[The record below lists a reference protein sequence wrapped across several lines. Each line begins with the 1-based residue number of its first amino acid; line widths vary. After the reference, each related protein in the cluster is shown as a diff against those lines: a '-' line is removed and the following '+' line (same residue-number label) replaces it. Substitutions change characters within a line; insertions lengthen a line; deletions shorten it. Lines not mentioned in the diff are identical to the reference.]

1 MNDVDE
7 TKELVS
13 YSILNQNVFHSHILL
28 GAQGASVS
36 DTLTLFY
43 WGYIEEPVKSL
54 SLNALNPE
62 SDQRQ
67 CAGILSKMAI

>member
-1 MNDVDE
+1 VLSS
-7 TKELVS
+7 K
-13 YSILNQNVFHSHILL
+13 YSKFINIFFIIDFQSL
-28 GAQGASVS
+28 
-36 DTLTLFY
+36 
-43 WGYIEEPVKSL
+43 ESL